1 MTDGYRL
8 MVLFLRAAVLVILGL
23 NLYYRL
29 AASGGGR
36 PGWL

>member
-1 MTDGYRL
+1 VTDGQHL
-8 MVLFLRAAVLVILGL
+8 LVLFIRAAVLVILGL

-29 AASGGGR
+29 SASGGSG